1 MVLVCSFYQDKT
13 EAKKGDQMERKGLIS
28 RWTDMLFIGPNDLAA
43 SMAYV
48 PFDHASIEEVQMA
61 TSKVLKATKE
71 KGKFAGHFALS
82 AEIGKTRPLKPR
94 TPCPTLKKNRNSGL
108 KANKRP
114 IAAQRSKQG
123 WEFMNCGADIVA
135 VTAWM
140 SAEMVKM
147 KALLEQENLR

>member
-1 MVLVCSFYQDKT
+1 VWMASVRSFYQDKT
-13 EAKKGDQMERKGLIS
+13 GAKMGDQVERRGLIS

-43 SMAYV
+43 SMGYV

-82 AEIGKTRPLKPR
+82 AEIGETHPLKP
-94 TPCPTLKKNRNSGL
+94 TPRLSLNKNQKSGL
-108 KANKRP
+108 NTNKPP

-147 KALLEQENLR
+147 KALLEQ

>member
-1 MVLVCSFYQDKT
+1 
-13 EAKKGDQMERKGLIS
+13 
-28 RWTDMLFIGPNDLAA
+28 MLFIGPNDLAA
-43 SMAYV
+43 SMGYV

-61 TSKVLKATKE
+61 TSKVLRATKE

-82 AEIGKTRPLKPR
+82 AEIGETRPLKPC
-94 TPCPTLKKNRNSGL
+94 TPRSTFQKNQKLGL
-108 KANKRP
+108 NDNKPP

-140 SAEMVKM
+140 SAEMAKM
-147 KALLEQENLR
+147 KALLE